1 MDDSEMLEL
10 FGVDTVPGDLCCRG
24 MTRMIVCTA
33 ANHNRAAHGDALA
46 VSRSGCVFSTRSRM
60 RRAEILARAE

>member
-10 FGVDTVPGDLCCRG
+10 FGVDTAPGDLCCHG

-33 ANHNRAAHGDALA
+33 AHGDALA
-46 VSRSGCVFSTRSRM
+46 VSRRGCVFSTRSRM
-60 RRAEILARAE
+60 PRAEILARAE